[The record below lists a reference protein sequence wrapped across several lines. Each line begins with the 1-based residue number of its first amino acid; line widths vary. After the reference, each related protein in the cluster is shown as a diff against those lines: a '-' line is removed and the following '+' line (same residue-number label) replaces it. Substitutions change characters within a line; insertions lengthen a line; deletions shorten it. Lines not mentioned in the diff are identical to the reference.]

1 MFEDLLNESLPS
13 IIAIGVAAIG
23 VLINLFTFMGIKSRT
38 AKREEARAIFNS
50 LGQEL
55 ASKDVKI
62 NISAAIKIRRFFD
75 KSVLKYDRQIFGDSI
90 KLISSLLRVL
100 PTGVF
105 QKTLADGLA
114 YAKNLSF
121 ADLQK
126 TNLQDIYLGLK
137 RDSRKS
143 MLQKTISNLSHHKIY
158 INKVDFYLA
167 DLSHSLFEFVDGNAV
182 FYCAILANA
191 KFKNCNLDGAS
202 FVNANLTNA
211 YFDPDCSLRDVSFAG
226 ANLTGAQFN
235 NVILTGANF
244 SGATNIPEG
253 IELNEDGI
261 YTSTKKCKTPNVAR
275 KKLVFF
281 SMPSVM
287 LPEDK
292 QLTRTIESFF
302 KSEGFD
308 VDYYQRD
315 KYTQFGQL
323 NRVSERVQAASA
335 MVVFGFKQSLVQ
347 QGIYRPN
354 SSDTVEWKDKW
365 LPTPWNAIEVGMGM
379 MKKMPIL
386 IIKDEDIDTG
396 VFDSVLT
403 EHTMQ
408 TILSSEVPLSLCE
421 SKILHDFCK
430 RI

>member
-1 MFEDLLNESLPS
+1 
-13 IIAIGVAAIG
+13 
-23 VLINLFTFMGIKSRT
+23 
-38 AKREEARAIFNS
+38 
-50 LGQEL
+50 
-55 ASKDVKI
+55 
-62 NISAAIKIRRFFD
+62 
-75 KSVLKYDRQIFGDSI
+75 
-90 KLISSLLRVL
+90 
-100 PTGVF
+100 
-105 QKTLADGLA
+105 
-114 YAKNLSF
+114 
-121 ADLQK
+121 
-126 TNLQDIYLGLK
+126 
-137 RDSRKS
+137 
-143 MLQKTISNLSHHKIY
+143 
-158 INKVDFYLA
+158 
-167 DLSHSLFEFVDGNAV
+167 
-182 FYCAILANA
+182 
-191 KFKNCNLDGAS
+191 
-202 FVNANLTNA
+202 
-211 YFDPDCSLRDVSFAG
+211 
-226 ANLTGAQFN
+226 
-235 NVILTGANF
+235 
-244 SGATNIPEG
+244 
-253 IELNEDGI
+253 
-261 YTSTKKCKTPNVAR
+261 
-275 KKLVFF
+275 
-281 SMPSVM
+281 MPSVM

-386 IIKDEDIDTG
+386 IIKDEGIDTG